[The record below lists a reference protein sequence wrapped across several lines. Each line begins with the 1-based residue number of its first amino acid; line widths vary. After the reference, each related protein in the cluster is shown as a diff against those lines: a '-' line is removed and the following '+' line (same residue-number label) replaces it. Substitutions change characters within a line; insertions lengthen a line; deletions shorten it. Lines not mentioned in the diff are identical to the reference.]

1 MHTLLP
7 APSALFE
14 GGEPRYGSFR
24 GALPR
29 LDLQAAPVTPYFRFT
44 HEKRWAY
51 VALADAR
58 VFVGAA
64 IVGLGYAS
72 TAIVFVLDRE
82 RGVFLVDRS
91 LLLPGRGAS
100 FADHGAIGRSAR
112 FVSPGVRLE
121 LGDRELCIDLGG
133 PGGLPVHVSARIA
146 LLDAPAIGAFVPVQG
161 GYANA
166 TEKRVARASG
176 EVVAGGRR
184 FVLDDALA
192 AFDHTHGLLARH
204 TAWRW
209 ALGLG
214 RAHDGRTLAFNLV
227 EGFVGEAECALWLGD
242 ELVPLG
248 EGRFSYD
255 AANPSAPWAIRTTC
269 GALDLRFEAAA
280 VHQEHKNLGLVRSAF
295 VQPVG
300 HFTGTLRHD
309 GDVVAINVPGV
320 TEHQD
325 VRW

>member
-1 MHTLLP
+1 M
-7 APSALFE
+7 
-14 GGEPRYGSFR
+14 
-24 GALPR
+24 
-29 LDLQAAPVTPYFRFT
+29 DLQAAPVAPYFRFT
-44 HEKRWAY
+44 HEKRWTY

-72 TAIVFVLDRE
+72 TAIVFALDRE
-82 RGVFLVDRS
+82 RGAFLVDRS

-100 FADHGAIGRSAR
+100 FADHGALGRSAR
-112 FVSPGVRLE
+112 FVSPGVRIE
-121 LGDRELCIDLGG
+121 LGDRELSIDLAG
-133 PGGLPVHVSARIA
+133 PGGRPVHVSARIEP
-146 LLDAPAIGAFVPVQG
+146 LEAPAIGAFVPVEG

-166 TEKRVARASG
+166 TEKRIAMATG

-184 FVLDDALA
+184 FVLEDGLA

-214 RAHDGRTLAFNLV
+214 RTGDGRTLAFNLV
-227 EGFVGEAECALWLGD
+227 EGFVGEAECGLWLGD
-242 ELVPLG
+242 ELIPLG
-248 EGRFSYD
+248 EGRFQYD
-255 AANPSAPWAIRTTC
+255 ATDPLAPWAVRTTC
-269 GALDLRFEAAA
+269 GALDLRFRAAA
-280 VHQEHKNLGLVRSAF
+280 VHQEHKNLGFVRSAF

-300 HFTGTLRHD
+300 HFTGSLKHGGETI
-309 GDVVAINVPGV
+309 AIAVPGV

>member
-1 MHTLLP
+1 M
-7 APSALFE
+7 
-14 GGEPRYGSFR
+14 
-24 GALPR
+24 
-29 LDLQAAPVTPYFRFT
+29 DLQAAPVSPFFRFT
-44 HEKRWAY
+44 HEKRWTY

-72 TAIVFVLDRE
+72 TAIVFALDRE
-82 RGVFLVDRS
+82 RGAFLVDRS

-100 FADHGAIGRSAR
+100 FADHGALGRSAR

-133 PGGLPVHVSARIA
+133 PGGLPVHVSARIE
-146 LLDAPAIGAFVPVQG
+146 LVDAPAIGAFVAVEG

-184 FVLDDALA
+184 FVLEDAIA

-214 RAHDGRTLAFNLV
+214 RARDGRTLAFNLV

-242 ELVPLG
+242 ALIPLG
-248 EGRFSYD
+248 EGRFDYD
-255 AANPSAPWAIRTTC
+255 ASDPLAPWSIRTTC
-269 GALDLRFEAAA
+269 GALELRFEAAA
-280 VHQEHKNLGLVRSAF
+280 VHREHKNLGLVRSAF

-300 HFTGTLRHD
+300 LFTGSLRH
-309 GDVVAINVPGV
+309 GGETIPFAVPGV

-325 VRW
+325 ARW

>member
-1 MHTLLP
+1 MDLHEAKV
-7 APSALFE
+7 APLF
-14 GGEPRYGSFR
+14 
-24 GALPR
+24 R
-29 LDLQAAPVTPYFRFT
+29 LT
-44 HEKRWAY
+44 HEKRWTY

-72 TAIVFVLDRE
+72 TAIVFALDRE
-82 RGVFLVDRS
+82 RGSFLVDRS

-100 FADHGAIGRSAR
+100 FADHGPLGRSAR
-112 FVSPGVRLE
+112 FASPGVRLE
-121 LGDRELCIDLGG
+121 LGDRELSIDLAG
-133 PGGLPVHVSARIA
+133 PGGLPVHASARFE
-146 LLDAPAIGAFVPVQG
+146 LLEAPAIGAFVPVEG

-166 TEKRVARASG
+166 TEKRIARATG

-184 FVLDDALA
+184 FVLEDGLA

-214 RAHDGRTLAFNLV
+214 RARDGRLLAFNLV
-227 EGFVGEAECALWLGD
+227 EGFVGEAECAAWLGD
-242 ELVPLG
+242 ELIPLG
-248 EGRFSYD
+248 EGRFEYD
-255 AANPSAPWAIRTTC
+255 ASSPLSPWMIRTTC
-269 GALDLRFEAAA
+269 GALELRFEAAA

-300 HFTGTLRHD
+300 RFTGTLRH
-309 GDVVAINVPGV
+309 GGESVALDLPGV

>member
-1 MHTLLP
+1 MDLDP
-7 APSALFE
+7 APV
-14 GGEPRYGSFR
+14 
-24 GALPR
+24 
-29 LDLQAAPVTPYFRFT
+29 APLFRFT
-44 HEKRWAY
+44 HQKRWTY
-51 VALADAR
+51 VALADAS

-82 RGVFLVDRS
+82 RGAFLVDRS

-100 FADHGAIGRSAR
+100 FADHGALGRSAR
-112 FVSPGVRLE
+112 FASPGVRFE
-121 LGDRELCIDLGG
+121 LGDRELGIDLGG
-133 PGGLPVHVSARIA
+133 PGGLPVHVSARFEPI
-146 LLDAPAIGAFVPVQG
+146 DAPAIGAFVPVEG

-166 TEKRVARASG
+166 TEKRIATASG

-184 FVLDDALA
+184 FVLDAGLA

-214 RAHDGRTLAFNLV
+214 HTRDGRVLAFNLV
-227 EGFVGEAECALWLGD
+227 EGFVGEAECAAWLGD
-242 ELVPLG
+242 ELIPLG
-248 EGRFSYD
+248 EGRFTYD
-255 AANPSAPWAIRTTC
+255 AKDPSAPWSIRSAC

-280 VHQEHKNLGLVRSAF
+280 VHQEHKNLGVVRSAF

-300 HFTGTLRHD
+300 HFTGTLEH
-309 GDVVAINVPGV
+309 GGESIAIAVPGV